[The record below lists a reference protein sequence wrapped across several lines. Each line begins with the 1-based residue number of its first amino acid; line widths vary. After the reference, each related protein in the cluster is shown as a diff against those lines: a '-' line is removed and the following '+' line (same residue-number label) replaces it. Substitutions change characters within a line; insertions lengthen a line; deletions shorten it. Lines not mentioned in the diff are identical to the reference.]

1 MKVYDLYY
9 VTDRPK
15 FFRGGL
21 TEEQMDKFWN
31 SLPFWQKAHIQIV
44 EREIQKNDDRDER

>member
-9 VTDRPK
+9 ITDKPK

-31 SLPFWQKAHIQIV
+31 SLSFWQKSQIQIK
-44 EREIQKNDDRDER
+44 ERDTDKCEDLDR